1 MVVNPVYRLAR
12 IQIPLVLLCAEML
25 GHIAFVMKDMY
36 TGQEDNAFLNR
47 NVLLQLV
54 KLFAALKIA
63 PVLLIAL
70 NVVQVVTTQIRYAI
84 NHVLKRQH
92 FAVAMM
98 DIFLPVMGI
107 VFRRMTVLALTVG
120 GMKFS
125 QNVKKPVI
133 QHAII
138 MSVRAIEHA
147 QIMQE
152 KNASVLLALYMRP
165 MERAFPKKN
174 AHQIHHLRQCALKN
188 LVTIQM
194 RLASMAARLVI
205 VHLLVKMLDLT
216 ACKSIA
222 LQPSHFVS
230 AAKAI

>member
-1 MVVNPVYRLAR
+1 MKTNKKLLREKRR
-12 IQIPLVLLCAEML
+12 ILTDTDITCFTE
-25 GHIAFVMKDMY
+25 K
-36 TGQEDNAFLNR
+36 
-47 NVLLQLV
+47 V

-174 AHQIHHLRQCALKN
+174 AHQIHHLRQCVICLFNISFLPDFSSFFLFSLKIF
-188 LVTIQM
+188 LRIYT
-194 RLASMAARLVI
+194 
-205 VHLLVKMLDLT
+205 K
-216 ACKSIA
+216 
-222 LQPSHFVS
+222 
-230 AAKAI
+230 